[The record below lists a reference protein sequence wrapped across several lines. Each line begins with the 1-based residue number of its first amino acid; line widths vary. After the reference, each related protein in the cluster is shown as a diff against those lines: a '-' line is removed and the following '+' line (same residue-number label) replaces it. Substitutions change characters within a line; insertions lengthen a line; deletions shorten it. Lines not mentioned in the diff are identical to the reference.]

1 MPSPVLDM
9 PPPLPD
15 AVRNQMG
22 PPDQGMNAAGP
33 MLQKGAAFGG
43 PPNAQGAIRAQV
55 DAVKKVLQKVIDS
68 SGAGK
73 QFFSR
78 AMQLLEQGMSA
89 EAQKGP
95 GSPTSPTPEVMGSPE
110 TSGSKMPG
118 SFPG

>member
-1 MPSPVLDM
+1 MPAPVLDA

-15 AVRNQMG
+15 SVKSQMG

-33 MLQKGAAFGG
+33 MLQKSSAFGG
-43 PPNAQGAIRAQV
+43 APNAQGALRAQV
-55 DAVKKVLQKVIDS
+55 DAVKKVLQKVVDS
-68 SGAGK
+68 AGAGK

-95 GSPTSPTPEVMGSPE
+95 GSPAAPTPDVMGSPE
-110 TSGSKMPG
+110 TSGNKMPG